1 MNEVE
6 EFIADF
12 RGDNLDLPE
21 EDKELI
27 IKHITH
33 KYTNGY
39 CYYLAKILQLA
50 FQRGDVVILAPFGH
64 LVWRDIDGSLYDIY
78 GKMDEYTYPE
88 RECEIPEEYLG
99 DAIRD
104 FLHRKD
110 STYNITQEE
119 IDKLI
124 KEELERRG
132 ETKMKWE

>member
-6 EFIADF
+6 DFIAEF

-27 IKHITH
+27 VQHMIN
-33 KYTNGY
+33 KYTRGY
-39 CYYLAKILQLA
+39 CYYLAKILQSA
-50 FQRGDVVILAPFGH
+50 FQRGDVVILAPFSH
-64 LVWRDIDGSLYDIY
+64 VVWRDTDGELYDIW
-78 GKMDEYTYPE
+78 GKMNKTDYPE
-88 RECEIPEEYLG
+88 RECEIAEEYLG

-110 STYNITQEE
+110 FVHDTTKEE

-124 KEELERRG
+124 EEEFERRG
-132 ETKMKWE
+132 EVRIKWE